1 MCTYTLAS
9 VYGCVYG
16 YVCVR
21 VCVCVCV
28 CLCVCV
34 CVCISTEWD
43 AGRGPQFMYT
53 YIEHVPICVGVCMH
67 VSVYVY
73 VHVYP
78 QRVGRGSWV
87 AVDIYLVEPR
97 SGYKAIVLRLSVY
110 VCVFFV

>member
-1 MCTYTLAS
+1 M
-9 VYGCVYG
+9 
-16 YVCVR
+16 R
-21 VCVCVCV
+21 VCVCMY
-28 CLCVCV
+28 VCV

-53 YIEHVPICVGVCMH
+53 YIEHVPTGICVGVCMH

-97 SGYKAIVLRLSVY
+97 SGYKAIVFRLSVY

>member
-1 MCTYTLAS
+1 MCFLGKGRREHPICTD
-9 VYGCVYG
+9 
-16 YVCVR
+16 
-21 VCVCVCV
+21 
-28 CLCVCV
+28 
-34 CVCISTEWD
+34 ISTEWD

-67 VSVYVY
+67 VSVY

-110 VCVFFV
+110 VCVCFFV

>member
-1 MCTYTLAS
+1 
-9 VYGCVYG
+9 
-16 YVCVR
+16 
-21 VCVCVCV
+21 
-28 CLCVCV
+28 
-34 CVCISTEWD
+34 
-43 AGRGPQFMYT
+43 MYT
-53 YIEHVPICVGVCMH
+53 YIEHVPICVGVFMH

-110 VCVFFV
+110 VCVLFVRERRHRHMICDFDCSNVSKIKPKS

>member
-1 MCTYTLAS
+1 MGFSVCTYIQHS
-9 VYGCVYG
+9 YGCV
-16 YVCVR
+16 CVLN

-28 CLCVCV
+28 CACVKFV
-34 CVCISTEWD
+34 STKWD

-67 VSVYVY
+67 VYVYVY